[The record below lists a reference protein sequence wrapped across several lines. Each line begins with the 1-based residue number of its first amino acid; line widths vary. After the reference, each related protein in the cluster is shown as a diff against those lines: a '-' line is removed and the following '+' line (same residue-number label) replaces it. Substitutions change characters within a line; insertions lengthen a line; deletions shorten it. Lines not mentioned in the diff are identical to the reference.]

1 MTRALN
7 LIPPLPAY
15 PLISTFLHYWGKGE
29 VGSWGYPIGMQKNG
43 AGKDPEGLFSPAG
56 GGSTPNQCRWSHQ
69 ASHLDGVGHRV
80 ALLGF
85 LCRRWDDPRYPHWA
99 PQLCTG
105 DFGVGGAHPAQSMP
119 TA

>member
-1 MTRALN
+1 MELGRTLRGCLAPQEEAAHL
-7 LIPPLPAY
+7 
-15 PLISTFLHYWGKGE
+15 
-29 VGSWGYPIGMQKNG
+29 
-43 AGKDPEGLFSPAG
+43 
-56 GGSTPNQCRWSHQ
+56 NQCRWSHQ

-80 ALLGF
+80 APLGF